1 MPSFNAKHHRVLGD
15 WRLFNWLIFSQ
26 MLFVIV
32 VPIFMPESCRWAKGP
47 VIRLRV
53 SFEWYSYRHR
63 WLMSRGEGNRS
74 VTIMKR
80 IAKMN
85 KKEVFCHY
93 LQFQSL
99 RWWFWLLGLRP
110 SCLQH
115 SDLVTHCTNSPT
127 KLARGI
133 NSAFSWGEL
142 RRVLLRLILEFIS
155 SACIGEAFIHHQHST
170 SQRFQTVSTL
180 QLASCVRR
188 IRGRQRGETD

>member
-1 MPSFNAKHHRVLGD
+1 MKSAFIITSNWVCREVETGRSWKPGSCLLPHLVWSSSTSSDQVIIIIRSYWGGSFNVLSSAFVYSYAGNDVNVKHHRALGD

-63 WLMSRGEGNRS
+63 WLMSRGEGKRS

-99 RWWFWLLGLRP
+99 RWWFWLLRLRP

-115 SDLVTHCTNSPT
+115 SDLVTHWLTN
-127 KLARGI
+127 K
-133 NSAFSWGEL
+133 
-142 RRVLLRLILEFIS
+142 S
-155 SACIGEAFIHHQHST
+155 SS
-170 SQRFQTVSTL
+170 RN
-180 QLASCVRR
+180 
-188 IRGRQRGETD
+188 